1 LQGIGVLRLDPEPKF
16 ATEGMRDFV
25 ASTTT
30 EAEVQTWQ
38 VGGQGSWETVRSVA
52 QGAAILIGVG
62 LYFTQAEALSQ
73 WSGALTAATGLR
85 RSLVTAMGAFRREK
99 GKVAGLTPWVPK
111 TSCRHRSGA
120 AAVRWPALRPAHRT
134 TGGPCRGVEW
144 PGSLRRS
151 AVAFSPSRGSLN
163 RADRNPSH
171 ARQLGG

>member
-73 WSGALTAATGLR
+73 WSGALTAATGLAG
-85 RSLVTAMGAFRREK
+85 SLVTAMGAFRREK
-99 GKVAGLTPWVPK
+99 KEK
-111 TSCRHRSGA
+111 
-120 AAVRWPALRPAHRT
+120 
-134 TGGPCRGVEW
+134 
-144 PGSLRRS
+144 
-151 AVAFSPSRGSLN
+151 
-163 RADRNPSH
+163 
-171 ARQLGG
+171 